1 MDLTKELDILGTD
14 GVTKIKDLDL
24 TPYLQGLQKL
34 EDNTAT
40 KEEVQDLYLLGFTS
54 GELLGLSWVY
64 NSRQALF
71 SMLTKRHANY
81 KEVNKANRLKLE
93 KALAYYYGFILV
105 EQGHMEEIN
114 RFFGGN
120 QTRIIKYYISQGGQH
135 DLWEEREYTAG
146 MYVNVI
152 PFLTTEKTIRQVA
165 EELSQ
170 KPESDRTEDEQDFLD
185 MSEAQYNS
193 LQACYGRIKKIE
205 VMNAIYKNKTKEEV
219 NNEHYVLDKT
229 YKTYYTNA
237 IKKVKQLYKKYKT
250 EPNVVQRI
258 KYELRVTGQG
268 ANDFIE
274 GIISGL

>member
-1 MDLTKELDILGTD
+1 MDLTKELDILGKD
-14 GVTKIKDLDL
+14 RVTKIKDLDL

-34 EDNTAT
+34 EDDTAT
-40 KEEVQDLYLLGFTS
+40 KEEVQELYLLGFTS

-64 NSRQALF
+64 ISRQALF
-71 SMLTKRHANY
+71 SMLTKRHPNY
-81 KEVNKANRLKLE
+81 REVNKANRLKLE
-93 KALAYYYGFILV
+93 QALEYYYGFILV

-120 QTRIIKYYISQGGQH
+120 QSRIIKYYISQGGQQ
-135 DLWEEREYTAG
+135 DLWEERVYTDG

-152 PFLTTEKTIRQVA
+152 PFLTGEKTIRKVA

-170 KPESDRTEDEQDFLD
+170 KPESDLTEDERYFLS

-205 VMNAIYKNKTKEEV
+205 IMNAIYQNKTKEEV
-219 NNEHYVLDKT
+219 NQEHFVLDKT
-229 YKTYYTNA
+229 YKVYYTNA

-268 ANDFIE
+268 ANEFINQVI
-274 GIISGL
+274 GS

>member
-1 MDLTKELDILGTD
+1 MDLLQELRLLRDK
-14 GVTKIKDLDL
+14 GVTQIKDLSL
-24 TPYLQGLQKL
+24 ASYLEGLNKL
-34 EDNTAT
+34 ETDTAT
-40 KEEVQDLYLLGFTS
+40 KEEVQTLYLQGFTS
-54 GELLGLSWVY
+54 GELLGLSTAY

-81 KEVNKANRLKLE
+81 KEVNKAKRLELE
-93 KALAYYYGFILV
+93 QAMAYYYGFILV

-120 QTRIIKYYISQGGQH
+120 QSRIIKYYISQGGQQ
-135 DLWEEREYTAG
+135 DLWEERVYTDG

-152 PFLTTEKTIRQVA
+152 PFLTGEKTIRQVV
-165 EELSQ
+165 EELRNKS
-170 KPESDRTEDEQDFLD
+170 ESDLTDDERYFLG

-205 VMNAIYKNKTKEEV
+205 IMNAIYQNKTKEEV
-219 NNEHYVLDKT
+219 NQEHFVLDNT

-258 KYELRVTGQG
+258 KYELHVTGQG
-268 ANDFIE
+268 ANEFINQVI
-274 GIISGL
+274 GS

>member
-1 MDLTKELDILGTD
+1 MDLTQELHKLGTD
-14 GVTKIKDLDL
+14 GVIKIKDLDL

-81 KEVNKANRLKLE
+81 KEVNKENRLKIE
-93 KALAYYYGFILV
+93 KALVYYYGFILV

-120 QTRIIKYYISQGGQH
+120 QSRIIKYYISQGGQQ
-135 DLWEEREYTAG
+135 DLWEERVYTDG

-152 PFLTTEKTIRQVA
+152 PFLTGEKTIRQVA

-170 KPESDRTEDEQDFLD
+170 KPESDLTEDERYFLS

-205 VMNAIYKNKTKEEV
+205 IMNAIYQNKTKEEI
-219 NNEHYVLDKT
+219 NQEHYVLDKT

-237 IKKVKQLYKKYKT
+237 IKKVKQLYNKYKH

-258 KYELRVTGQG
+258 KYELRVTGKG
-268 ANDFIE
+268 ANEFINQVI
-274 GIISGL
+274 GS

>member
-1 MDLTKELDILGTD
+1 MDLLQELRILRD
-14 GVTKIKDLDL
+14 RGVTRVHDFDL
-24 TPYLQGLQKL
+24 TEYLEGLHKL
-34 EDNTAT
+34 ETDTAT
-40 KEEVQDLYLLGFTS
+40 KKEVQALYLKGFTS
-54 GELLGLSWVY
+54 GELLGLSTAY

-71 SMLTKRHANY
+71 SVLTKRQANY
-81 KEVNKANRLKLE
+81 KDVNRMVRGQLE
-93 KALAYYYGFILV
+93 DLLAYYYGYVLV
-105 EQGHMEEIN
+105 EDGDTSEIN

-229 YKTYYTNA
+229 YQTYYTNA
-237 IKKVKQLYKKYKT
+237 IKKVKQLYNKYKH

-268 ANDFIE
+268 SNDFIE

>member
-1 MDLTKELDILGTD
+1 MDLTQELDILGKD
-14 GVTKIKDLDL
+14 RVTKIKDLDL

-34 EDNTAT
+34 EDDTAT
-40 KEEVQDLYLLGFTS
+40 KEDIQDLYLLGFTS
-54 GELLGLSWVY
+54 GELLGLSWAY

-81 KEVNKANRLKLE
+81 KEVNKANRLKVE

-120 QTRIIKYYISQGGQH
+120 KSRIIKYYISQGGQR
-135 DLWEEREYTAG
+135 DLWEERVYTDG

-152 PFLTTEKTIRQVA
+152 PFLTGEKTIRKVV

-170 KPESDRTEDEQDFLD
+170 KPESDLTDDERYFLS

-205 VMNAIYKNKTKEEV
+205 IMNAIYQNKTKEEV
-219 NNEHYVLDKT
+219 NQEHFVLDNT

-237 IKKVKQLYKKYKT
+237 IKKVKQLYNKYKT
-250 EPNVVQRI
+250 EPNPVQRI

-268 ANDFIE
+268 ANEFINQVI
-274 GIISGL
+274 GS

>member
-1 MDLTKELDILGTD
+1 MDLLQELRLLRDK
-14 GVTKIKDLDL
+14 GVTQIKDLSL
-24 TPYLQGLQKL
+24 APYLEGLNKL
-34 EDNTAT
+34 ETDTAT
-40 KEEVQDLYLLGFTS
+40 KEEVQTLYLQGFTS
-54 GELLGLSWVY
+54 GELLGLSTAY

-81 KEVNKANRLKLE
+81 KEVNKEKRLGLE
-93 KALAYYYGFILV
+93 QALAYYYGFILV

-120 QTRIIKYYISQGGQH
+120 KSRIIKYYISQGGQQ
-135 DLWEEREYTAG
+135 DLWEERVYTDG

-152 PFLTTEKTIRQVA
+152 PFLTGAKTIRKVA

-170 KPESDRTEDEQDFLD
+170 KPESDLTEDERYFLS

-205 VMNAIYKNKTKEEV
+205 IMNAIYQNKTKEEI
-219 NNEHYVLDKT
+219 NQEHFVLDNT

-237 IKKVKQLYKKYKT
+237 IKKVKQLYNKYKT
-250 EPNVVQRI
+250 EPNPVQRI

-268 ANDFIE
+268 SNDFINQVI
-274 GIISGL
+274 GS

>member
-1 MDLTKELDILGTD
+1 MDLLQELRLLRDK
-14 GVTKIKDLDL
+14 GVTQIKDLSL
-24 TPYLQGLQKL
+24 APYLEGINKL
-34 EDNTAT
+34 ETDTAT
-40 KEEVQDLYLLGFTS
+40 KEEVQTLYLQGFTS
-54 GELLGLSWVY
+54 GELLGLSTAY

-71 SMLTKRHANY
+71 SILTKRQANY
-81 KEVNKANRLKLE
+81 KEVNKAKRIELE

-120 QTRIIKYYISQGGQH
+120 QSRIIKYYISQGGQQ
-135 DLWEEREYTAG
+135 DLWEERVYTDG

-152 PFLTTEKTIRQVA
+152 PFLTGAKTIRQVA
-165 EELSQ
+165 EELTQ
-170 KPESDRTEDEQDFLD
+170 KPESDLTEDERYFLS

-205 VMNAIYKNKTKEEV
+205 IMNAIYQNKTKEEI
-219 NNEHYVLDKT
+219 NQEHYVLDKT

-237 IKKVKQLYKKYKT
+237 IKKVKQLYNKYKH

-268 ANDFIE
+268 ANEFIKQVI
-274 GIISGL
+274 GS

>member
-1 MDLTKELDILGTD
+1 MDLTQELHKLGTD
-14 GVTKIKDLDL
+14 GVIKIKDLDL

-40 KEEVQDLYLLGFTS
+40 KEEVQNLYLLGFTS

-81 KEVNKANRLKLE
+81 KEVNKANRLKIE
-93 KALAYYYGFILV
+93 KALEYYYGFILV

-120 QTRIIKYYISQGGQH
+120 QSRIIKYYISQGGQQ
-135 DLWEEREYTAG
+135 DLWEERVYTDG

-152 PFLTTEKTIRQVA
+152 PFLTGEKTIRQVA

-170 KPESDRTEDEQDFLD
+170 KPESDLTEDERYFLS

-193 LQACYGRIKKIE
+193 LQACYGRIKRIE
-205 VMNAIYKNKTKEEV
+205 IMNAIYQNKTKEEI
-219 NNEHYVLDKT
+219 NQEHYVLDKT

-237 IKKVKQLYKKYKT
+237 IKKVKQLYNKYKH

-268 ANDFIE
+268 ANEFINQVI
-274 GIISGL
+274 GS

>member
-1 MDLTKELDILGTD
+1 MDLTQELDILGKD
-14 GVTKIKDLDL
+14 RVTKIKDLDL

-34 EDNTAT
+34 EDDTAT
-40 KEEVQDLYLLGFTS
+40 KEDIQDLYLLGFTS
-54 GELLGLSWVY
+54 GELLGLSTAY

-81 KEVNKANRLKLE
+81 KEVNKEKRLELE
-93 KALAYYYGFILV
+93 KALEYYYGFILV

-120 QTRIIKYYISQGGQH
+120 KSRIIKYYISQGGQQ
-135 DLWEEREYTAG
+135 DLWEERVYTDG

-152 PFLTTEKTIRQVA
+152 PFLTGAKTIRKVV

-170 KPESDRTEDEQDFLD
+170 KPESDLTDDERYFLS

-205 VMNAIYKNKTKEEV
+205 IMNAIYQNKTKEEI
-219 NNEHYVLDKT
+219 NQEHFVLDNT

-237 IKKVKQLYKKYKT
+237 IKKVKQLYNKYKT

-268 ANDFIE
+268 ANEFINQVI
-274 GIISGL
+274 GS